1 MKCAFKVKLPQ
12 QDEHSNDSEDF
23 EDMNL
28 DNEDL
33 WEDVSWDDE
42 ENTYF
47 LKSRQRLSCFA
58 HSLQLVIHD
67 GMKEVKAISLTIAK
81 TSRFTRL
88 LHSSTPFKEKF
99 EAVFEGEKSVTISMV
114 VPTVLDLNTHLIDM
128 EESRAMLDPQFG
140 LSWVDLDVSNS
151 NIDNATLQNQ
161 FREDLKRTLRDTLL
175 AEVETMVDAE
185 TLQNLAAGTAGTD
198 SPKDSP
204 PSKCPRIF
212 ARYQAHRNHHQSA
225 LNASISMNLA
235 LNGVAAQSSQFG
247 IYKASVAIDGDRTS
261 DFPTGSCSH
270 TEEETNPWW
279 RVVLSTVYRVSTVSL
294 TNRKDC
300 CSERLDGA
308 EIRIGNSL
316 ENNGLNN
323 PRCAFIS
330 RIPAGETH
338 NFQCKE
344 MEGRYVVVFI
354 PGRAKALTLCE
365 VEVYGSPSLNLA
377 LNGVAA
383 QSSQFGIYKASVAI
397 DGDRTSDFPTGSC
410 SHTEEETNPWWRVV
424 LSTVYRVSTVS
435 LTNRKDCCSER
446 LDGAEIRIGNSLEN
460 NGLNNPRCAFISRI
474 PAGETHNFQCKEM
487 EGRYVVV
494 FIPGR
499 AKALTLCE
507 VEVYGSPSLNL
518 ALNGVAAQSSQ
529 FGIYKASVAIDG
541 DRTSDFPTGSCSHT
555 EEETNPWWRVVLST
569 VYRVSTVSLTNRKDC
584 CSERLDGA
592 EIRIGNSLENN
603 GLNNPR

>member
-99 EAVFEGEKSVTISMV
+99 EAVFGTGKSVPAANATRWNSTFKQIQALSVLDHKDLTEMCIVDFENVVFTSREWNQLKDLCAVLSPFSEATELTEGEKSVTISMV

-128 EESRAMLDPQFG
+128 EESRGQCRPIAKALRQSLLKRFSGIFVKTKMAKKSEREEPFGHDVYFIAAMLDPQFG

-151 NIDNATLQNQ
+151 NIENATLQNQ

-225 LNASISMNLA
+225 LNASISSQISKYFDVIQDSETDSA
-235 LNGVAAQSSQFG
+235 LIFGLKTKRDFHSYTPWQLRSCQSLPPLH
-247 IYKASVAIDGDRTS
+247 R
-261 DFPTGSCSH
+261 
-270 TEEETNPWW
+270 
-279 RVVLSTVYRVSTVSL
+279 
-294 TNRKDC
+294 
-300 CSERLDGA
+300 
-308 EIRIGNSL
+308 
-316 ENNGLNN
+316 
-323 PRCAFIS
+323 
-330 RIPAGETH
+330 
-338 NFQCKE
+338 
-344 MEGRYVVVFI
+344 
-354 PGRAKALTLCE
+354 
-365 VEVYGSPSLNLA
+365 
-377 LNGVAA
+377 
-383 QSSQFGIYKASVAI
+383 
-397 DGDRTSDFPTGSC
+397 
-410 SHTEEETNPWWRVV
+410 
-424 LSTVYRVSTVS
+424 
-435 LTNRKDCCSER
+435 
-446 LDGAEIRIGNSLEN
+446 
-460 NGLNNPRCAFISRI
+460 
-474 PAGETHNFQCKEM
+474 
-487 EGRYVVV
+487 
-494 FIPGR
+494 
-499 AKALTLCE
+499 
-507 VEVYGSPSLNL
+507 
-518 ALNGVAAQSSQ
+518 
-529 FGIYKASVAIDG
+529 
-541 DRTSDFPTGSCSHT
+541 
-555 EEETNPWWRVVLST
+555 
-569 VYRVSTVSLTNRKDC
+569 
-584 CSERLDGA
+584 
-592 EIRIGNSLENN
+592 
-603 GLNNPR
+603 